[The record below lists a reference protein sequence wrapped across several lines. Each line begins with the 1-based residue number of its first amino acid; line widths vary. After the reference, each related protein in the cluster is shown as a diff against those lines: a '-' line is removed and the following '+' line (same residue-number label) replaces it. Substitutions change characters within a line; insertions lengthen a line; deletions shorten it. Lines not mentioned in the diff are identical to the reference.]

1 MTSFCGHEFGVSI
14 QRVEELHWVGLQ
26 TSGDV
31 WIPHTKAFK
40 TWANAK
46 KNCQFKNNKFNVLGR
61 LTKKLPNQSKNE
73 L

>member
-1 MTSFCGHEFGVSI
+1 M
-14 QRVEELHWVGLQ
+14 GLQ